1 LVPTTFFI
9 SDNYGGES
17 FVEVKVA
24 IAIKMVATRTFEN
37 SYSE

>member
-1 LVPTTFFI
+1 MKF
-9 SDNYGGES
+9 

-37 SYSE
+37 SYSD